1 MNNYI
6 KTLIVAIA
14 ILAIL
19 IGCKATTDANAA
31 GESEGEYMIA
41 TYDLDLV
48 DMVID
53 TIPDPNPDEPEYP
66 GEEPEEE
73 IPLPEEDP
81 DPIPDT
87 IGIWKM
93 N

>member
-6 KTLIVAIA
+6 KPLVVSIA
-14 ILAIL
+14 ALAIF
-19 IGCKATTDANAA
+19 IRCKATTEINAA
-31 GESEGEYMIA
+31 GDSKGDYMIA

-48 DMVID
+48 NMKKD

-87 IGIWKM
+87 IGIWKI